1 MRVERW
7 GGGGRGRRG
16 HWRGGGGEPDG
27 ESEPCEP
34 GEEDCILPISCFV
47 SILLSLVQEE
57 ERMKSIPNDNFAM
70 LTTMLTRRV
79 PTSD

>member
-1 MRVERW
+1 M
-7 GGGGRGRRG
+7 
-16 HWRGGGGEPDG
+16 
-27 ESEPCEP
+27 
-34 GEEDCILPISCFV
+34 ISCLV
-47 SILLSLVQEE
+47 SILLVSLVQEE